1 MTPIRIF
8 IGGAQ
13 PEFAREREH
22 LRDYLRGDPVMLRFF
37 EIFPFEDA
45 PGSDR
50 RPEEAHVDEVER
62 CDIYVGLFGA
72 GYGFEDADGIS
83 PTEREFDRAAELDKH
98 RLIFLKGAEGA
109 ERHPKMRALIG
120 RAHAGLARRRFAT
133 SDELVAGVY
142 AALVRYLE
150 AKELVRFGPF
160 DAAQCSGA
168 TVDDLDEQGMY
179 RFVRAARRARQ
190 LPLPEDTSP
199 ADLLRHLN
207 LLNRGRLTNA
217 AVLLFGNAPQRFLIS
232 AEVRCAH
239 FQGTEVAR
247 PIPSRQVYKGTVFE
261 LVDQAVNCVMSRI
274 APAAGTRAETVKAP
288 AACEIP
294 KEVVTEVIVNAVAH
308 RDYTDNSSVQVMLFA
323 DRLEVV
329 NSGRLP
335 PPLTVEKLREARASL
350 PANPLIAAPMHLR
363 GHGDGMGL
371 GIAGMIRRCAE
382 AGLPEPEFEN
392 GAGYFTTRIWKPT
405 ASVRG
410 PATTAAKSL
419 SPDRSTGRPES
430 RSAPHPPATTQN
442 AIRTPATTQI
452 PTRER
457 ILELLR
463 AEAKL
468 TRNDLAL
475 RTGITPD
482 GVKYHLAR
490 LKKAGLLRR
499 VGSDRAGHWEV
510 LDANP
515 HDHDA

>member
-1 MTPIRIF
+1 MTPIRVL
-8 IGGAQ
+8 IGGVQ
-13 PEFAREREH
+13 PELAGERKH
-22 LRDYLRGDPVMLRFF
+22 LRDYLRGDPLMRRFF

-45 PGSDR
+45 PASDQR
-50 RPEEAHVDEVER
+50 HDEVHLDEVER
-62 CDIYVGLFGA
+62 CDIYVGLFGT

-98 RLIFLKGAEGA
+98 RLILLKGAEGA

-133 SDELVAGVY
+133 AAELVAGLY
-142 AALVRYLE
+142 ASLVRYLE
-150 AKELVRFGPF
+150 AKELLRFGPF

-190 LPLPEDTSP
+190 LPLPEATSP

-207 LLNRGRLTNA
+207 LLNRGRLNNA

-232 AEVRCAH
+232 AEVKCAH
-239 FQGTEVAR
+239 SHGTEIAR
-247 PIPSRQVYKGTVFE
+247 PIPSRHVYKGTVFE
-261 LVDQAVNCVMSRI
+261 LVDQAVDFVMGRI
-274 APAAGTRAETVKAP
+274 APAAGTRAETVPAP

-294 KEVVTEVIVNAVAH
+294 KEVVTEAVVNAVAH
-308 RDYTDNSSVQVMLFA
+308 RDYIDDRSVQVMLFA

-335 PPLTVEKLREARASL
+335 PPLTVEKLRAAHPSL
-350 PANPLIAAPMHLR
+350 PANPLISAPMHLR
-363 GHGDGMGL
+363 GYGDGMGL

-405 ASVRG
+405 AGVRG
-410 PATTAAKSL
+410 STTTPARRL
-419 SPDRSTGRPES
+419 SSDRSTGRPES
-430 RSAPHPPATTQN
+430 RSAPHPPATTQ
-442 AIRTPATTQI
+442 TPTTTQI

-468 TRNDLAL
+468 TRNELAL